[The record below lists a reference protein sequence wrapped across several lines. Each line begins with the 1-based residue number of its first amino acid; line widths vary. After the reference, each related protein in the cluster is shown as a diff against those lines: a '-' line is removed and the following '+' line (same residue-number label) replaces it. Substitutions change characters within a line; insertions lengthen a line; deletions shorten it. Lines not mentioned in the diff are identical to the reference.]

1 MIQGLDGRGHGRC
14 AFDWSRG
21 CKLYSSA
28 RMSTNFP
35 ALPFHNRD
43 AYHSLTP
50 MAHPLTNDA
59 IPMPESSDKKSADVV
74 PISAAGHRST
84 QRAPGGEDS
93 KAMEIEPAAPK
104 SAEPSTEV
112 FAVFGVEPEI
122 QAYAMAKYSRSSLS
136 MKESLREISSQKA
149 EKFLNT
155 FYFQYGHRSIADLAH
170 IALAV
175 ERLSILAAI
184 ELADEQRWDGQERS
198 TRYQDFKKSGY
209 FTPDFGSDDDSR
221 KLYRETLDFLFAE
234 YEALS
239 AHMTQHL
246 INITPKPSD
255 MKQDA
260 YERTLKARAFD
271 ITRYLLPLATN
282 TSLGEIVNART
293 LEMQV
298 AHLLS
303 HTHREVRTL
312 GESLKKA
319 ATGAAYNVNADSLR
333 DLVERIR
340 KVDPLLGSQAEQELL
355 REVRVAPTL
364 VKYADPNEYEMAT
377 RRELRQAASELMAD
391 EPLAPSK
398 AIVDLL
404 DEEPLEV
411 EIATTLLYE
420 HSHHSYRQIRQAVQ
434 VAGER
439 RRREIIDLGLRHRG
453 KHDEMLRGFRAGQ
466 QFRFDILMDA
476 GGFRDMHRH
485 RRCIQVMQGFTTQ
498 HGYEMLLDVED
509 AGMSVRFD
517 LAMRRVQAAVE
528 NLAGRKTPEAEEN
541 SQYAIPLAFRKRALF
556 KMDFAEAVYISELR
570 TTPAG
575 HVSYRNVAYA
585 MYEAVARK
593 YPALA
598 KYFRVH
604 DVTAPVDLLQR

>member
-1 MIQGLDGRGHGRC
+1 MPQTLANSVIVMPEPSNKNLSTV
-14 AFDWSRG
+14 AA
-21 CKLYSSA
+21 SSA
-28 RMSTNFP
+28 GS
-35 ALPFHNRD
+35 
-43 AYHSLTP
+43 
-50 MAHPLTNDA
+50 
-59 IPMPESSDKKSADVV
+59 
-74 PISAAGHRST
+74 GHRST
-84 QRAPGGEDS
+84 QRAS
-93 KAMEIEPAAPK
+93 AAEQSIPL
-104 SAEPSTEV
+104 AAADAPSTEV

-136 MKESLREISSQKA
+136 MKESLREISTQKA

-209 FTPDFGSDDDSR
+209 YTPDFAADDDAR
-221 KLYRETLDFLFAE
+221 KLYRETLDFLFTE

-239 AHMTQHL
+239 AHMTGHL
-246 INITPKPSD
+246 ISITPKPGE
-255 MKQDA
+255 MKQEA

-293 LEMQV
+293 LEAQV

-303 HTHREVRTL
+303 HTHKEVRGL

-333 DLVERIR
+333 DLVDAIR
-340 KVDPLLGSQAEQELL
+340 AADPELGARAEQELL
-355 REVRVAPTL
+355 KEVRVAPTL
-364 VKYADPNEYEMAT
+364 VKYADPNTYEMET
-377 RRELRQAASELMAD
+377 RRELRQAARELMAG

-420 HSHHSYRQIRQAVQ
+420 HCHHSYRQIRQAVQ

-453 KHDEMLRGFRAGQ
+453 RHDEMLRGFRAGQ
-466 QFRFDILMDA
+466 QFRFDILMDT

-485 RRCIQVMQGFTTQ
+485 RRCIQVMQGCTTQ

-509 AGMSVRFD
+509 AGMRGRFD
-517 LAMRRVQAAVE
+517 AAMRRVQTAVE
-528 NLAGRKTPEAEEN
+528 KLAARNTSEAEEN

-556 KMDFAEAVYISELR
+556 KMDFAEAAYIAELR

>member
-1 MIQGLDGRGHGRC
+1 
-14 AFDWSRG
+14 
-21 CKLYSSA
+21 
-28 RMSTNFP
+28 MSHTANVV
-35 ALPFHNRD
+35 
-43 AYHSLTP
+43 
-50 MAHPLTNDA
+50 
-59 IPMPESSDKKSADVV
+59 IMPKPSDKGSNTEKEST
-74 PISAAGHRST
+74 GHRSPL
-84 QRAPGGEDS
+84 RANSAE
-93 KAMEIEPAAPK
+93 K
-104 SAEPSTEV
+104 SAHADGDIRAITSEPSTEV

-122 QAYAMAKYSRSSLS
+122 QAYAMAKYSRSALS

-170 IALAV
+170 IALAI

-209 FTPDFGSDDDSR
+209 YTPDFGSDNEAR

-234 YEALS
+234 YEEMS
-239 AHMTQHL
+239 AHMTEYL
-246 INITPKPSD
+246 ISITPKPAE
-255 MKQDA
+255 MRQEG

-271 ITRYLLPLATN
+271 ITRYLLPLAAN

-293 LEMQV
+293 LETQV

-303 HTHREVRTL
+303 HTHKEVRAL

-333 DLVERIR
+333 VLVDQIR
-340 KVDPLLGSQAEQELL
+340 AVNPELGGRAEQELL

-364 VKYADPNEYEMAT
+364 VKYADPNPYEIET
-377 RRELRQAASELMAD
+377 RRELRQAARELMAH
-391 EPLAPSK
+391 EQLAPSK

-453 KHDEMLRGFRAGQ
+453 RYDEMLRAFRAGQ
-466 QFRFDILMDA
+466 QFRFDILMDT

-485 RRCIQVMQGFTTQ
+485 RRCIQVMQTATTQ
-498 HGYEMLLDVED
+498 HGYEMLMDLED
-509 AGMSVRFD
+509 AGVRGRFD
-517 LAMRRVQAAVE
+517 AAMRRVQSCVE
-528 NLAGRKTPEAEEN
+528 SLAKRDTPEAEEN

-556 KMDFAEAVYISELR
+556 KMDFAEVAYISELR

-575 HVSYRNVAYA
+575 HISYRNVAYA

-604 DVTAPVDLLQR
+604 DVAAPVDLLQR